1 MKRGGVLCSL
11 ERYTMKW
18 KTTLI
23 ALTVILAFSTYLVAD
38 ISASRLADVITEYD
52 KVLES
57 RKYTAG
63 RATDLPF
70 PKEII
75 RKAIVQELLNPTYKS
90 LRHDMETA
98 YLELETFV
106 CDKEF
111 EIIKK
116 HEQGSV
122 SKTTIPVITKGPSE
136 YAEIQRKILDSQ
148 KRRMEE
154 LRRLKRNH
162 VNTLE
167 SYYLP
172 EIECRFNIPID
183 FKKADALTHKMV
195 EEMRRSVCP
204 EDLSREEKRESARLE
219 VVFFKHLNKFK
230 LPLRPF
236 FTIRIRDI
244 GRPLT
249 EYDFEKQISI
259 FEKMARDM
267 GNAFENVDPVRLIDH
282 VLTGTPLIN
291 YKNHSAIISH
301 QETSSYG
308 NAEGYYLIQYFFYY
322 RSGLLTLTFYSDRYA
337 LKNDI
342 NDFKTIVYS
351 IKFGERTR
359 W

>member
-1 MKRGGVLCSL
+1 LCSL
-11 ERYTMKW
+11 ERSPMKW
-18 KTTLI
+18 KTTVI
-23 ALTVILAFSTYLVAD
+23 SLTMMLAFPTYLVAEISSRQRAD
-38 ISASRLADVITEYD
+38 IITGYN
-52 KVLES
+52 KILEN

-63 RATDLPF
+63 RAIDLPF

-75 RKAIVQELLNPTYKS
+75 RKAIVQELLNPKYKS
-90 LRHDMETA
+90 LIHDMETA
-98 YLELETFV
+98 YLELETFIGE
-106 CDKEF
+106 KEF
-111 EIIKK
+111 EIIRKY
-116 HEQGSV
+116 EQGTG
-122 SKTTIPVITKGPSE
+122 SKETSPVITNGLSE
-136 YAEIQRKILDSQ
+136 YSEIRRRIIDRQ

-154 LRRLKRNH
+154 LRRLEQNH

-172 EIECRFNIPID
+172 EIECRFNIPND
-183 FKKADALTHKMV
+183 FKKADARTHTMV
-195 EEMRRSVCP
+195 EEMRMSVCS
-204 EDLSREEKRESARLE
+204 EDISQEEKKESARLE
-219 VVFFKHLNKFK
+219 AVFFKQLNTLN

-244 GRPLT
+244 GRPVT

-259 FEKMARDM
+259 FEKMAQDT
-267 GNAFENVDPVRLIDH
+267 GNTLKKVDAIRMIDH

-308 NAEGYYLIQYFFYY
+308 NAEGYYLIQCFFYY
-322 RSGLLTLTFYSDRYA
+322 KSGLLTLTFYSDSYA
-337 LKNDI
+337 LKSDI

-351 IKFGERTR
+351 MKFGERTR